1 MTWWNRFGQTLVQMA
16 LFETNTT
23 VAVRFSFYLVQV
35 LAMMSRA
42 IAAALT
48 IRMSSFYCE
57 ETSAYFGY
65 S

>member
-1 MTWWNRFGQTLVQMA
+1 ML
-16 LFETNTT
+16 LSETNTT

-35 LAMMSRA
+35 LAMMPRA

-48 IRMSSFYCE
+48 IRMSFFYCE
-57 ETSAYFGY
+57 ETNVCFGY